1 MSILKEMLSG
11 ANQRWSSKRVI
22 GAFCVVS
29 STCVILFLALID
41 PAFPSI
47 STLLEWVLITGAGL
61 LGLGLAERR
70 FSNASN
76 KKASP
81 EDSDDAK
88 EK

>member
-41 PAFPSI
+41 PTFPSI
-47 STLLEWVLITGAGL
+47 SSLLEWVLITGAGL

-70 FSNASN
+70 FSNTSD
-76 KKASP
+76 KKASS
-81 EDSDDAK
+81 EDSGDAK

>member
-1 MSILKEMLSG
+1 MLKEMLSG
-11 ANQRWSSKRVI
+11 ANQRWSSKRI
-22 GAFCVVS
+22 TGAFCVVS

-41 PAFPSI
+41 PTFPSI

-70 FSNASN
+70 FSNVSN
-76 KKASP
+76 KKASS
-81 EDSDDAK
+81 EDFDDAK

>member
-1 MSILKEMLSG
+1 MSMLKEMLSG
-11 ANQRWSSKRVI
+11 ANQRWSSKRI
-22 GAFCVVS
+22 TGAFCVVS

-41 PAFPSI
+41 PTFPSI

-76 KKASP
+76 KKASS

>member
-1 MSILKEMLSG
+1 MSMLKEMLSG
-11 ANQRWSSKRVI
+11 ANQRWSSKRII

-41 PAFPSI
+41 PTFPSI

-70 FSNASN
+70 FSNTSN
-76 KKASP
+76 KKALS
-81 EDSDDAK
+81 EDSDNAK